1 MAPRWYSTGY
11 LTLRMLDAV
20 LATSLGRTQHVES
33 RELTQPGFEPLII
46 TGVLEVARIFSF
58 SFTFR
63 FSSFRADLLSG
74 EQRERQGLPEF
85 Q

>member
-1 MAPRWYSTGY
+1 
-11 LTLRMLDAV
+11 MLDAV